1 MNCSLFI
8 LCYDRIYCFKRE
20 VIFLDITQTVEILL
34 ISVFAG
40 VVGSLLG
47 LGGGIIVTP
56 ALTLIFGIDIQYAIG
71 ASIISVIATSSGS
84 AIAYIKDGITNL
96 RVGMFLEI
104 ATTIGAITGAFV
116 SGLLS
121 ATALYIIFG
130 LLLLYSAF
138 NMIKKVGTE
147 FPINVKPD
155 PLATK
160 LNLHDSYYDKSLRQT
175 VDYQVA
181 NVPAGFGVMYGAG
194 IASGLLGIGSGAF
207 KVMALDVFMKMP
219 LKVSSATS
227 NLMMGV
233 TAAASATVY
242 LFQGDIQPA
251 IAAPVAIGVLVGATL
266 GTRIMQRLKSK
277 VIRIIF
283 IPVILYVAF
292 QMILEGLGWI

>member
-1 MNCSLFI
+1 M
-8 LCYDRIYCFKRE
+8 
-20 VIFLDITQTVEILL
+20 DITQTVEILL

-40 VVGSLLG
+40 VIGSLLG

-56 ALTLIFGIDIQYAIG
+56 ALTLLFGIDIQYAIG

-84 AIAYIKDGITNL
+84 AVAYIKDGITNL

-138 NMIKKVGTE
+138 NMIKKVGAE
-147 FPINVKPD
+147 FPTNVKPD

-160 LNLHDSYYDKSLRQT
+160 LKLHDSYYDKSLRQT

-266 GTRIMQRLKSK
+266 GTRVMQRLKSK
-277 VIRIIF
+277 VIRSIF
-283 IPVILYVAF
+283 IPVILYVAI

>member
-1 MNCSLFI
+1 M
-8 LCYDRIYCFKRE
+8 
-20 VIFLDITQTVEILL
+20 IFLDITQTVEILL

-138 NMIKKVGTE
+138 NMIKKVGTRISYQCE
-147 FPINVKPD
+147 TRPTRNQ
-155 PLATK
+155 TK
-160 LNLHDSYYDKSLRQT
+160 LT
-175 VDYQVA
+175 
-181 NVPAGFGVMYGAG
+181 
-194 IASGLLGIGSGAF
+194 
-207 KVMALDVFMKMP
+207 
-219 LKVSSATS
+219 
-227 NLMMGV
+227 
-233 TAAASATVY
+233 
-242 LFQGDIQPA
+242 
-251 IAAPVAIGVLVGATL
+251 
-266 GTRIMQRLKSK
+266 
-277 VIRIIF
+277 
-283 IPVILYVAF
+283 
-292 QMILEGLGWI
+292 

>member
-1 MNCSLFI
+1 M
-8 LCYDRIYCFKRE
+8 
-20 VIFLDITQTVEILL
+20 DITQTVEILL

-138 NMIKKVGTE
+138 NMIKKVCTE
-147 FPINVKPD
+147 FPTNVKPD

>member
-1 MNCSLFI
+1 M
-8 LCYDRIYCFKRE
+8 
-20 VIFLDITQTVEILL
+20 DITQTVEILL

-138 NMIKKVGTE
+138 NMIKKVGSE

>member
-1 MNCSLFI
+1 M
-8 LCYDRIYCFKRE
+8 
-20 VIFLDITQTVEILL
+20 DITQTVEILL

-147 FPINVKPD
+147 FLTNVKPD

>member
-1 MNCSLFI
+1 M
-8 LCYDRIYCFKRE
+8 
-20 VIFLDITQTVEILL
+20 DITQTVEILL

-138 NMIKKVGTE
+138 NMIKKVGSE
-147 FPINVKPD
+147 FPNNVKPD

>member
-1 MNCSLFI
+1 M
-8 LCYDRIYCFKRE
+8 
-20 VIFLDITQTVEILL
+20 DITQTVEILL

-138 NMIKKVGTE
+138 SMIKKVGTE
-147 FPINVKPD
+147 FPTNVKPD

>member
-1 MNCSLFI
+1 M
-8 LCYDRIYCFKRE
+8 
-20 VIFLDITQTVEILL
+20 DITQTVEILL

-138 NMIKKVGTE
+138 NMIKKVSSE
-147 FPINVKPD
+147 FPTNVKPD

>member
-1 MNCSLFI
+1 M
-8 LCYDRIYCFKRE
+8 
-20 VIFLDITQTVEILL
+20 IFLDITQTVEILL

-138 NMIKKVGTE
+138 NMIKKVGSE
-147 FPINVKPD
+147 FPNNVKPD

>member
-1 MNCSLFI
+1 M
-8 LCYDRIYCFKRE
+8 
-20 VIFLDITQTVEILL
+20 IFLDITQTVEILL

-138 NMIKKVGTE
+138 NMIKKVGSE

>member
-1 MNCSLFI
+1 M
-8 LCYDRIYCFKRE
+8 
-20 VIFLDITQTVEILL
+20 IFLDITQAVEILL

-138 NMIKKVGTE
+138 NMIKKVGSE

>member
-1 MNCSLFI
+1 M
-8 LCYDRIYCFKRE
+8 
-20 VIFLDITQTVEILL
+20 IFLDITQTVEILL

-147 FPINVKPD
+147 FPTNETRPTRNQ
-155 PLATK
+155 TK
-160 LNLHDSYYDKSLRQT
+160 LT
-175 VDYQVA
+175 
-181 NVPAGFGVMYGAG
+181 
-194 IASGLLGIGSGAF
+194 
-207 KVMALDVFMKMP
+207 
-219 LKVSSATS
+219 
-227 NLMMGV
+227 
-233 TAAASATVY
+233 
-242 LFQGDIQPA
+242 
-251 IAAPVAIGVLVGATL
+251 
-266 GTRIMQRLKSK
+266 
-277 VIRIIF
+277 
-283 IPVILYVAF
+283 
-292 QMILEGLGWI
+292 

>member
-1 MNCSLFI
+1 M
-8 LCYDRIYCFKRE
+8 
-20 VIFLDITQTVEILL
+20 DITQTVEILL

-138 NMIKKVGTE
+138 HMIKKVGTE
-147 FPINVKPD
+147 FPTNVKPD

>member
-1 MNCSLFI
+1 M
-8 LCYDRIYCFKRE
+8 
-20 VIFLDITQTVEILL
+20 DITQAVEILL

-138 NMIKKVGTE
+138 NMIKKVGSE

>member
-1 MNCSLFI
+1 M
-8 LCYDRIYCFKRE
+8 
-20 VIFLDITQTVEILL
+20 IFLDITQTVEILL

-147 FPINVKPD
+147 FPTNVKPD

-266 GTRIMQRLKSK
+266 GTRIMQRLKAKLFGLFLFPSFYMLPSK
-277 VIRIIF
+277 
-283 IPVILYVAF
+283 
-292 QMILEGLGWI
+292 

>member
-1 MNCSLFI
+1 M
-8 LCYDRIYCFKRE
+8 
-20 VIFLDITQTVEILL
+20 DITQTLEILM
-34 ISVFAG
+34 IAIIAG
-40 VVGSLLG
+40 IIGSMLG
-47 LGGGIIVTP
+47 LGGGIIMTP
-56 ALTLIFGIDIQYAIG
+56 ALTLIFGIPIQYAIG

-84 AIAYIKDGITNL
+84 AIAYIKDRITNL

-104 ATTIGAITGAFV
+104 ATTTGAITGAFIG
-116 SGLLS
+116 GLLS
-121 ATALYIIFG
+121 ETALYMIFG

-138 NMIKKVGTE
+138 NMIKKSGTE
-147 FPINVKPD
+147 IPTNVKPD

-160 LNLHDSYYDKSLRQT
+160 LNLHDHYYDKALRQEIN
-175 VDYQVA
+175 YKVA
-181 NVPAGFGVMYGAG
+181 HIPAGFGVMYGAG
-194 IASGLLGIGSGAF
+194 VASGLLGIGSGAF

-242 LFQGDIQPA
+242 LFKGDIDPT
-251 IAAPVAIGVLVGATL
+251 IAAPVALGVLIGATF

-277 VIRIIF
+277 VIRLIF
-283 IPVILYVAF
+283 IPILIYVAL

>member
-116 SGLLS
+116 SGLL
-121 ATALYIIFG
+121 G
-130 LLLLYSAF
+130 H
-138 NMIKKVGTE
+138 GT
-147 FPINVKPD
+147 
-155 PLATK
+155 
-160 LNLHDSYYDKSLRQT
+160 LHHLRTFTSL
-175 VDYQVA
+175 
-181 NVPAGFGVMYGAG
+181 FC
-194 IASGLLGIGSGAF
+194 
-207 KVMALDVFMKMP
+207 
-219 LKVSSATS
+219 
-227 NLMMGV
+227 
-233 TAAASATVY
+233 
-242 LFQGDIQPA
+242 FQHD
-251 IAAPVAIGVLVGATL
+251 
-266 GTRIMQRLKSK
+266 
-277 VIRIIF
+277 
-283 IPVILYVAF
+283 
-292 QMILEGLGWI
+292 

>member
-1 MNCSLFI
+1 M
-8 LCYDRIYCFKRE
+8 
-20 VIFLDITQTVEILL
+20 IFLDITQTVEILL

-147 FPINVKPD
+147 FPANVKPD

>member
-1 MNCSLFI
+1 
-8 LCYDRIYCFKRE
+8 
-20 VIFLDITQTVEILL
+20 
-34 ISVFAG
+34 
-40 VVGSLLG
+40 
-47 LGGGIIVTP
+47 
-56 ALTLIFGIDIQYAIG
+56 
-71 ASIISVIATSSGS
+71 
-84 AIAYIKDGITNL
+84 
-96 RVGMFLEI
+96 
-104 ATTIGAITGAFV
+104 
-116 SGLLS
+116 
-121 ATALYIIFG
+121 
-130 LLLLYSAF
+130 
-138 NMIKKVGTE
+138 
-147 FPINVKPD
+147 
-155 PLATK
+155 
-160 LNLHDSYYDKSLRQT
+160 
-175 VDYQVA
+175 
-181 NVPAGFGVMYGAG
+181 G

>member
-1 MNCSLFI
+1 M
-8 LCYDRIYCFKRE
+8 
-20 VIFLDITQTVEILL
+20 IFLDITQTVEILL

-138 NMIKKVGTE
+138 NMIKKVSSE
-147 FPINVKPD
+147 FPTNVKPD

>member
-1 MNCSLFI
+1 M
-8 LCYDRIYCFKRE
+8 
-20 VIFLDITQTVEILL
+20 DITQTVEILL

-138 NMIKKVGTE
+138 NMIKKVGSE
-147 FPINVKPD
+147 FLTNVKPD

>member
-138 NMIKKVGTE
+138 NMIKKVGSE
-147 FPINVKPD
+147 FLTNVKPD

>member
-1 MNCSLFI
+1 M
-8 LCYDRIYCFKRE
+8 
-20 VIFLDITQTVEILL
+20 DITQTVEILL

-138 NMIKKVGTE
+138 NMIKNVGTE
-147 FPINVKPD
+147 FPTNVKPD

>member
-1 MNCSLFI
+1 M
-8 LCYDRIYCFKRE
+8 
-20 VIFLDITQTVEILL
+20 DITQTVEILL

-84 AIAYIKDGITNL
+84 AVAYIKDGITNL

-104 ATTIGAITGAFV
+104 ATTVGAITGAFV

-138 NMIKKVGTE
+138 NMIKKVGSE
-147 FPINVKPD
+147 FPMNVKPD
-155 PLATK
+155 PIAKK

-251 IAAPVAIGVLVGATL
+251 IAAPVAIGVLIGATL
-266 GTRIMQRLKSK
+266 GTRVMQRLKSK

>member
-1 MNCSLFI
+1 M
-8 LCYDRIYCFKRE
+8 
-20 VIFLDITQTVEILL
+20 DITQTVEILL

-84 AIAYIKDGITNL
+84 AVAYIKDGITNL

-104 ATTIGAITGAFV
+104 ATTVGAITGAFV

-138 NMIKKVGTE
+138 NMIKKVGSE
-147 FPINVKPD
+147 FPMNVKPD
-155 PLATK
+155 PIATK

-251 IAAPVAIGVLVGATL
+251 IAAPVAIGVLIGATL
-266 GTRIMQRLKSK
+266 GTRVMQRLKSK

>member
-1 MNCSLFI
+1 M
-8 LCYDRIYCFKRE
+8 
-20 VIFLDITQTVEILL
+20 DITQTVEILL

>member
-1 MNCSLFI
+1 M
-8 LCYDRIYCFKRE
+8 
-20 VIFLDITQTVEILL
+20 DITQTVEILL

-147 FPINVKPD
+147 FPANVKPD

>member
-116 SGLLS
+116 SGLLGHG
-121 ATALYIIFG
+121 ALHHFRTFTS
-130 LLLLYSAF
+130 LF
-138 NMIKKVGTE
+138 C
-147 FPINVKPD
+147 FQ
-155 PLATK
+155 
-160 LNLHDSYYDKSLRQT
+160 HD
-175 VDYQVA
+175 
-181 NVPAGFGVMYGAG
+181 
-194 IASGLLGIGSGAF
+194 
-207 KVMALDVFMKMP
+207 
-219 LKVSSATS
+219 
-227 NLMMGV
+227 
-233 TAAASATVY
+233 
-242 LFQGDIQPA
+242 
-251 IAAPVAIGVLVGATL
+251 
-266 GTRIMQRLKSK
+266 
-277 VIRIIF
+277 
-283 IPVILYVAF
+283 
-292 QMILEGLGWI
+292 

>member
-104 ATTIGAITGAFV
+104 STTIGAITGAFV

-138 NMIKKVGTE
+138 NMIKKVGSE
-147 FPINVKPD
+147 FPTNVKPD

>member
-147 FPINVKPD
+147 FPANVKPD